1 VSDTTDWAAIAQK
14 LHQDCRQLE
23 RELADANTVSATLL
37 TTKCRELAEVT
48 KQRDEVTMALQNL
61 IESLNSTNW
70 SSWQCTSMFWK
81 QKDAAEATLAAMKG
95 GQP

>member
-1 VSDTTDWAAIAQK
+1 MSDPY
-14 LHQDCRQLE
+14 E
-23 RELADANTVSATLL
+23 RESARAAMRTLQQTL
-37 TTKCRELAEVT
+37 IRVT

-70 SSWQCTSMFWK
+70 SSWQCTSRFWK